1 MLAGSGAGNVIGSGS
16 GAAGELAGLTA
27 KDAEMLL
34 RWAERAQRGARIVYF
49 VPSTRTPSM
58 ARDCPR
64 PIYNIVR
71 WLLFKG
77 LATPHYIG
85 RGSGGPAYLI
95 QRGGRP
101 WIRGL
106 DTREARTFKEPVQ
119 ERAA

>member
-1 MLAGSGAGNVIGSGS
+1 MLAAGGAGTVIGSSSGAG
-16 GAAGELAGLTA
+16 EPTGLTA

-49 VPSTRTPSM
+49 VPSIHMPSM

-71 WLLFKG
+71 WLLFRG

-101 WIRGL
+101 WHRAL
-106 DTREARTFKEPVQ
+106 DTSEARTFRWP
-119 ERAA
+119 ERERGA